1 MDKAAF
7 GGFRARK
14 MKIISPSV
22 ASKEP
27 DWSSVLSNYYLKVII
42 I

>member
-1 MDKAAF
+1 MNKAALC
-7 GGFRARK
+7 GFKARK

-22 ASKEP
+22 AFEEP